1 MSLQA
6 ILSKIE
12 EDAKHKVRSILDA
25 AEKEKSEALEE
36 HSRMLSEKFQR
47 QKEKLMSSM
56 EESRKRH
63 EFHVHREAQR
73 RVLNARRSMMDG
85 AIDDAV
91 ESLAG
96 ADDRKYLA
104 MIAHLLEGCDLK
116 GDVQVIISPSDR
128 SRITQ
133 SFLNA
138 HSSADRKFILAEE
151 THGSRGGV
159 IMRKGDISQNGTFP
173 MIAELAHEELIMKL
187 SDLIPMEEK

>member
-12 EDAKHKVRSILDA
+12 EDAKNKVKSILDA
-25 AEKEKSEALEE
+25 AEKEKNSALEE
-36 HSRMLSEKFQR
+36 HRKMLTERFHQ

-56 EESRKRH
+56 EESRRRR
-63 EFHVHREAQR
+63 EFHVQREAQR
-73 RVLNARRSMMDG
+73 RILNARRSMMDA

-91 ESLAG
+91 ESLAA
-96 ADDRKYLA
+96 ADDRKYLS
-104 MIAHLLEGCDLK
+104 MIAHLLHGCDLK
-116 GDVQVIISPSDR
+116 GDVQVIISPADR

-133 SFLNA
+133 SFLKE
-138 HSSADRKFILAEE
+138 HSSADRKFILSEE

-187 SDLIPMEEK
+187 SELIPMEEK